1 MPDFFLLGLL
11 PYISYCC
18 MIFEDLGG
26 RRTSKM
32 GAGEKKEPL
41 QKMILKNACEEKM
54 GHRRRRSETTGKKT
68 APPPGASKSWLRFRC
83 RSKIWSQLDTNWHEG
98 KFLIHSLGKSYRSL
112 YAFFIFSIALA
123 FCCRVSCAL

>member
-1 MPDFFLLGLL
+1 MLPDFFLLGLL

-68 APPPGASKSWLRFRC
+68 APPTRC
-83 RSKIWSQLDTNWHEG
+83 EQELVKIPLSLQNMVSAGHQL
-98 KFLIHSLGKSYRSL
+98 
-112 YAFFIFSIALA
+112 A
-123 FCCRVSCAL
+123 